1 MKRKAARAAKKLR
14 QEELQYFRAFLHRIG
29 PEHRRELLE
38 TTLIAE
44 ACCSVIFGCRGD
56 ALLVALENFVSQ
68 RGPIVYPD
76 YPIESGF
83 SLPDEFREANLLHVK
98 RVLEQTDIDRF
109 RYTPLDRFI
118 QYLFD
123 HPDVVQEYV
132 VNPNAADDLRID
144 PEILGPPLPLLDHVA
159 MFFQLCSN
167 MRSGVIP
174 PGFEGNMNRVYAAFL
189 ERGFFK
195 TEQTDE
201 ARADD
206 SELASSGSEDTSES
220 QGDQNANAL
229 IENA

>member
-1 MKRKAARAAKKLR
+1 
-14 QEELQYFRAFLHRIG
+14 
-29 PEHRRELLE
+29 
-38 TTLIAE
+38 
-44 ACCSVIFGCRGD
+44 
-56 ALLVALENFVSQ
+56 
-68 RGPIVYPD
+68 
-76 YPIESGF
+76 
-83 SLPDEFREANLLHVK
+83 
-98 RVLEQTDIDRF
+98 
-109 RYTPLDRFI
+109 
-118 QYLFD
+118 
-123 HPDVVQEYV
+123 
-132 VNPNAADDLRID
+132 
-144 PEILGPPLPLLDHVA
+144 